1 MDKRDYYE
9 VMGLSKDATADD
21 IKKAYRQLAKKYHPD
36 LHPGDKECEEKFK
49 ELNEANEILSD
60 PDKRAKY
67 DQFGHAAF
75 DPSSGAG
82 AGGGASGFEGF
93 SGGFGGFDDIIGSI
107 FSGFGFGGGSGSQR
121 RNASM
126 KGEDIRLYVDLTLE
140 EAAFGCHKDIN
151 VTKTLPCDQCAGTGS
166 KSKTKAKC
174 ANCGGT
180 GYQRRVTNS
189 FLGQMVR
196 EVPCDNCGGKG
207 FTITDPCGACS
218 GRGIVRKTVKVSA
231 DFPKGINEGQSLK
244 KSGQGNVGI
253 NGGQNGDLYLSVR
266 IKPNS
271 QFTRKDFDIYQT
283 IYLTYPQLVLGTVVK
298 VAGLDQMFDVKIPE
312 GTPSGKEFRIAG
324 RGVPVLNSK
333 NQRGDMYVTVQVVIP
348 SKLNDSQKA
357 ILREFDDATDRILS
371 TDKQAD
377 PKKGFFGKFKK

>member
-36 LHPGDKECEEKFK
+36 LHPGDKECEERFK

-75 DPSSGAG
+75 DPSSG

-174 ANCGGT
+174 ATCGGT